1 MHVSVHHQCVSVS
14 AEHVGVYYYIECMC
28 GCVYECFCYVCV
40 YVYAFAVCVCMHLQY
55 VSMCVC
61 NVCVCVCVCVCV
73 HMHALVC
80 LGTYMLEY
88 LLTFLELPL
97 FLESFHL
104 TEVAQT
110 NHGIRVGFLM

>member
-40 YVYAFAVCVCMHLQY
+40 YVYAFAVCVC
-55 VSMCVC
+55 
-61 NVCVCVCVCVCV
+61 VCVCVCV
-73 HMHALVC
+73 HMHALVR